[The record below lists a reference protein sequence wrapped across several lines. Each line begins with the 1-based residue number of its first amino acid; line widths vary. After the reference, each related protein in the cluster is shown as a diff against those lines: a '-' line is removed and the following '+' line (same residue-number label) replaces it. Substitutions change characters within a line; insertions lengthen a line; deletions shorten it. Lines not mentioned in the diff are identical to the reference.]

1 MTGTVTVE
9 PEYAKLAGKEVI
21 DLNFLAKSEET
32 DRELAEAD
40 VARKY
45 HRQPYVDYVNGV
57 KLPVDPSTLR
67 VAYTERYVPRGADRP
82 TGQYL

>member
-40 VARKY
+40 VAGNTIGSRT
-45 HRQPYVDYVNGV
+45 
-57 KLPVDPSTLR
+57 STTSM
-67 VAYTERYVPRGADRP
+67 A
-82 TGQYL
+82 